1 MEFGRQQELEILR
14 ETGSGLFL
22 GDEEGNDILLPGK
35 YIPDNFKV
43 GDMLLVFVYKD
54 GEGRLI
60 ATTMEP
66 KITLHEFEL
75 LRVEK
80 VSEYGAFLDM
90 GIEKDLFVPYREQQQ
105 KMLEGRY
112 YLIFMYIDEDTDR
125 LVGSNQINRFL
136 DDDEITVKPGEE
148 VDILVWEPTDL
159 GYNVIIN
166 DLHKGLVYDNEIFTQ
181 LRPGQRRKAYIKN
194 VREDNKI
201 DVILQKPGYQNIV
214 EPNSKKILDYLSS
227 KKGFMPL
234 TDKSNPDEIVF
245 HLEMSKKT
253 FKKAIGLLYKKRL
266 IRLEKDG
273 TYLAEAQDDN
283 IQRN

>member
-1 MEFGRQQELEILR
+1 MEFGRLQDLEILR

-35 YIPDNFKV
+35 YIPDNFKI
-43 GDMLLVFVYKD
+43 GEMLEVFVYKD

-60 ATTMEP
+60 ATTMNP

-80 VSEYGAFLDM
+80 VNNHGAFMDM
-90 GIEKDLFVPYREQQQ
+90 GIEKDLFVPFREQQA

-112 YLIFMYIDEDTDR
+112 YMIFMYIDEDTER

-136 DDDEITVKPGEE
+136 DDEEITVKPGEE

-166 DLHKGLVYDNEIFTQ
+166 DLHKGLVYDNEVFTQ
-181 LRPGQRRKAYIKN
+181 LRPGHRRKAYIKN
-194 VREDNKI
+194 VRDDNKI

-214 EPNSKKILDYLSS
+214 EPNAKKIMDYLES
-227 KKGFMPL
+227 KKGFIPL
-234 TDKSNPDEIVF
+234 TDKSDPDEIVF

-266 IRLEKDG
+266 VRLEKDG
-273 TYLAEAQDDN
+273 TYLADKKES
-283 IQRN
+283 